1 MLSQIGTAFLQVT
14 LLSFVLT
21 AVLLHIAKR
30 KKWLDKDPHQIQESQ
45 KKVASYGGIAIFL
58 SFWIGS
64 IFTIPQLL
72 SSSNQFWLFIAS
84 IVILIVGI
92 IDDTIELNPIQKTI
106 GILLAANLLYFKAGI
121 EFSSALLPEAS
132 PLFFEILSYSATIIW
147 IYAVTNAVNLID
159 GVDGLACSVSIVSLI
174 TLIITTYFFSL
185 SIRMAF
191 LTMLILLTGAI
202 LGFLPFNWVPARIYL
217 GDTGALFIGFMYAA
231 LSVSNLK
238 NASLFSL
245 IVPVLIYMVPLF
257 DASYAM
263 MRRFLTNK
271 PIGQADREHLHHR
284 LLRFGFSKRQV
295 VLSMICITI
304 IFSLIAIFS
313 HIWPNYR
320 VIWLIVTG
328 VILIILMVTMNKLSK
343 QNK

>member
-21 AVLLHIAKR
+21 AVLLNIAKR
-30 KKWLDKDPHQIQESQ
+30 RKWLDKDPHQIQVNQ
-45 KKVASYGGIAIFL
+45 KKVASYGGIAIFF
-58 SFWIGS
+58 SFWIGA

-92 IDDTIELNPIQKTI
+92 VDDTIELNPIQKSL

-159 GVDGLACSVSIVSLI
+159 GVDGLASSVSIVSLI

-191 LTMLILLTGAI
+191 LTMLILLTGSI

-245 IVPVLIYMVPLF
+245 LVPVLIYMVPLF

-295 VLSMICITI
+295 VLSMICITFT
-304 IFSLIAIFS
+304 FSLIAIFS

-328 VILIILMVTMNKLSK
+328 IILVILMVMMSKLSK